1 MEPLFMKPVFQEKI
15 WGGSR
20 LHSVFGFDLP
30 MIRSVKTGRSVHI
43 LMVSA

>member
-1 MEPLFMKPVFQEKI
+1 MEPLFMKPVFQEKFGAVAVYI
-15 WGGSR
+15 
-20 LHSVFGFDLP
+20 LFSVLICQ